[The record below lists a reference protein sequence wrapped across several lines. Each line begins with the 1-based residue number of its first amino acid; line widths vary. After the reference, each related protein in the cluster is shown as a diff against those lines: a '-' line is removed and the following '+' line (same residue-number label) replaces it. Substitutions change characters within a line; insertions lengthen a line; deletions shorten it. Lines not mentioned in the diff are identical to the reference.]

1 MTTISLKKWKKG
13 DCQTFVFFS
22 LSPSSFVRLF
32 FCCLSWDELEKE
44 DVKLGDKQV
53 MCKIL
58 KTLCQAK
65 AKTHNTT
72 SM

>member
-1 MTTISLKKWKKG
+1 MEKG

-22 LSPSSFVRLF
+22 FAIIICQII